1 MTKYD
6 RVISAAVLLGLC
18 ASGATF
24 AQEAPKAGTVAQN
37 SLAGQTLVFASSGG
51 IFQDGQKAAI
61 WDPFSEESG
70 ATVLQDASSFSKLRA
85 GVETGTVAWDMS
97 VSSNY
102 MTYQYC
108 GTLWE
113 KIDTA
118 VVDLSQVP
126 EGLVTDE
133 CMVPAIVYA
142 DIGVYNADLWP
153 EAPQNWVDFF
163 DVEKF
168 PGKRGLNMAPDASV
182 AVVLAA
188 LMGDGVAPED
198 LYPIDFERA
207 FNKLR
212 SLDEHIVGWSTGA
225 QSQQQLES
233 GEVAMAIVWSGR
245 GYGAAKTGMNIQP
258 IWNQWLVAV
267 DSVGI
272 PKGAP
277 NVAGAQAGLNYYL
290 GAEQTAKL
298 AELTS
303 YAPVNVNAKPNLEPL
318 VQEWVPNAD
327 RFTRGVNPDIA
338 WWSENWDAFTENW
351 NDWISGN

>member
-1 MTKYD
+1 MIKCMGLSTT
-6 RVISAAVLLGLC
+6 AVLLVI
-18 ASGATF
+18 AAPSF
-24 AQEAPKAGTVAQN
+24 AQEGPKAGTVAPG

-51 IFQDGQKAAI
+51 IFQDGQKQAI
-61 WDPFSEESG
+61 WDPFAAESG

-85 GVETGTVAWDMS
+85 GVETGTIAWDLS

-113 KIDTA
+113 KVDTS
-118 VVDLSQVP
+118 VVDLSEVP

-142 DIGVYNADLWP
+142 DIGVYNAELFPDGG
-153 EAPQNWVDFF
+153 PQNWVDFF

-168 PGKRGLNMAPDASV
+168 PGKRGLNMAADPSA

-188 LMGDGVAPED
+188 LLSDGVAPED
-198 LYPIDFERA
+198 LYPIDFDRA

-212 SLDEHIVGWSTGA
+212 SIDDHVVAWSTGA

-245 GYGAAKTGMNIQP
+245 GYGAANTGKDIQP
-258 IWNQWLVAV
+258 IWNDWVVAV

-277 NVAGAQAGLNYYL
+277 NIPAAQAGLNYYL

-303 YAPVNVNAKPNLEPL
+303 YAPVNVNAEPNLAPL
-318 VQEWVPNAD
+318 VQEWVPNEE
-327 RFTRGVNPDIA
+327 RFKTAVHPDIA
-338 WWSENWDAFTENW
+338 WWSENWDTFAEKW
-351 NDWISGN
+351 NDWITGN